1 MYRRAVTT
9 LDAHDGGADAAA
21 VFEEFNQSVGTGRYT
36 PYPMFAELR
45 AAGAVHPGIPDLGI
59 TEQAEGTAP
68 TFSVYSYDAV
78 SEVLSDPA
86 TFSSIAYADVIGQV
100 MGRSLIEMDPPEH
113 RGYRLILQHAFS
125 RSAMKGWKTQ
135 LVDPLLDE
143 MVAELAN
150 EGRAELVS
158 RILFTFPVRT
168 IAGLIGLPAEMF
180 PLFHRLA
187 IELIALSVDWDRA
200 ERAAA
205 TLADVFAEVLAERR
219 RVPTDDMM
227 SILAFAQHDGERLT
241 DDEIFSFL
249 RLLLPAGAE
258 TTYRSSSS
266 LLLALLSQRDQLDLL
281 VADPSLFSAAVDE
294 GIRWETPLLIAPRST
309 TRDVLL
315 AGTEL
320 PEGSSLLLSL
330 GSANHDES
338 RWTDPE
344 VFDLTRH
351 RQTNVGFGLKAHNCL
366 GQHLA
371 KMETEALVRTL
382 LRELPGL
389 RLDPGADESYI
400 AGTLLRSPPRLDVV
414 WDT

>member
-1 MYRRAVTT
+1 MTT
-9 LDAHDGGADAAA
+9 PDPSAEAPDAAA
-21 VFEEFNQSVGTGRYT
+21 VFEAFNQSVGTGPGS

-45 AAGAVHPGIPDLGI
+45 AAGAVHPGIPDLGV
-59 TEQAEGTAP
+59 TEQVQGMPP

-86 TFSSIAYADVIGQV
+86 TYSSIAYAEVIGSV
-100 MGRSLIEMDPPEH
+100 IGRSLIEMDPPEH
-113 RGYRLILQHAFS
+113 RGYRLILQQAFS
-125 RSAMKGWKTQ
+125 RNAMETWKTQ
-135 LVDPLLDE
+135 LVEPLLDE
-143 MVAELAN
+143 MVAELAG

-187 IELIALSVDWDRA
+187 IELIALSVDWERA
-200 ERAAA
+200 ERAAV
-205 TLADVFAEVLAERR
+205 TLADVFGEVLAERR
-219 RVPTDDMM
+219 REPADDMM
-227 SILAFAQHDGERLT
+227 STLAFAEHDGERLT
-241 DDEIFSFL
+241 DEEIFSFL

-266 LLLALLSQRDQLDLL
+266 LLLALLTQRDQLDLL
-281 VADPSLFSAAVDE
+281 VADPTLFSAAVDE
-294 GIRWETPLLIAPRST
+294 GVRWETPLLIAPRTT
-309 TRDVLL
+309 TRAVVL
-315 AGTEL
+315 AGTAM
-320 PEGSSLLLSL
+320 PEGSSLVLSL
-330 GSANHDES
+330 GSANHDET

-344 VFDLTRH
+344 AFDLTRP
-351 RQTNVGFGLKAHNCL
+351 RQTHVGFGLKAHTCL

-371 KMETEALVRTL
+371 KMETEALVRAL

-389 RLDPGADESYI
+389 RLDPDAEEPHI

-414 WDT
+414 WDA